1 MCASGGCLGGWLEL
15 VWDRGLGLTEAVGQL
30 WCADPALVCTIKVG
44 QGWLASSGVH
54 RPLTESCSR
63 SPACDGVVALD
74 LLYSS

>member
-30 WCADPALVCTIKVG
+30 WCAVSRLG
-44 QGWLASSGVH
+44 RGWLASSGVH